1 MDNDELTGLV
11 FVDFHKAFDILDH
24 NLLLMKSSVYGA
36 SPDSVA
42 WFQSYL
48 AGWWQFVKLGY
59 IPSQPKPVR
68 QEGTAGINP
77 RSFFI
82 SRICEWYA
90 FTFEQLHHDIYADD
104 TTLSLSA
111 NWNNITSLT

>member
-48 AGWWQFVKLGY
+48 AG
-59 IPSQPKPVR
+59 
-68 QEGTAGINP
+68 
-77 RSFFI
+77 
-82 SRICEWYA
+82 
-90 FTFEQLHHDIYADD
+90 
-104 TTLSLSA
+104 
-111 NWNNITSLT
+111 